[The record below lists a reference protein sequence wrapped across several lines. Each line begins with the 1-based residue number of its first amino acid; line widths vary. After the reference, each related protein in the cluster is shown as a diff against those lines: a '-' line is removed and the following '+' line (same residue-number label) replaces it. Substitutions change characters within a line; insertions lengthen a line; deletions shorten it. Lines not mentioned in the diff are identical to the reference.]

1 MNVGLLTGWMSSRGG
16 GVFDA
21 VRRLAMS
28 LQTDPALRVT
38 VFGLSDHRMPM
49 VERGWAGATPAAL
62 QARGPEA
69 LGYAPELPAALASGN
84 LDLLH
89 VHGLWMYY
97 TYASLGWARATRRPY
112 MISPHGMLDSWALQN
127 SHWKKQ
133 IALRLYEERHL
144 RGATCLHALCEAE
157 AEAIRAIGL
166 DNPICVIP
174 NGLDEP
180 ERPPPG
186 RPEWGGL
193 VPEDGRVVLYLGRLH
208 PKKGLI
214 NLLRAW
220 AEFRHRAGRRDGKWY
235 LAIAGWDQVG
245 HEGELRRLT
254 DQLALTESVAFLG
267 PMFGAEKGR
276 CFSCAEGFIL
286 PSVSEGLPMVVLE
299 AWSYGRPVLMTRHC
313 NLPEG
318 FRAGAALEIGTDPGA
333 IRQGLDHFASMS
345 DDQRHVMGRNG
356 RGLCR
361 DRFSQERTGETMRA
375 VYRWMLQGGPRP
387 ECVLGEANELG
398 GTTRRKRQV
407 ADAAE
412 RSMVIE
418 CG

>member
-1 MNVGLLTGWMSSRGG
+1 MNVGLLTGWMSNRGG
-16 GVFDA
+16 GVLDA
-21 VRRLAMS
+21 VHRLAMS
-28 LQTDPALRVT
+28 LQTDPELRVA
-38 VFGLSDHRMPM
+38 VFGLADRRMPM
-49 VERGWAGATPAAL
+49 DERGWADASPVAL
-62 QARGPEA
+62 QTRGPEA

-89 VHGLWMYY
+89 VHGLWMHY
-97 TYASLGWARATRRPY
+97 TYASLGWARATGRPY
-112 MISPHGMLDSWALQN
+112 MISPHGMLDSWALRN

-133 IALRLYEERHL
+133 LALWLYEERHL

-174 NGLDEP
+174 NGLDKP
-180 ERPPPG
+180 ESAPPG
-186 RPEWGGL
+186 RPGWGDH
-193 VPEDGRVVLYLGRLH
+193 VPEDARVLLYLGRLH

-214 NLLRAW
+214 NLLHAW
-220 AEFRHRAGRRDGKWY
+220 ADFIHRAGRKGGNWY

-254 DQLALTESVAFLG
+254 EQLELTESVAFIG
-267 PMFGAEKGR
+267 PMFRADKAR
-276 CFSCAEGFIL
+276 CFSSAEGFVL

-318 FRAGAALEIGTDPGA
+318 FRAGAALEIGTDPAA
-333 IRQGLDHFASMS
+333 IHRGLDLFARMS
-345 DDQRHVMGRNG
+345 DDQRQAMGGNG
-356 RGLCR
+356 RRLCR
-361 DRFSQERTGETMRA
+361 ERFSQERTGDTMRE
-375 VYRWMLQGGPRP
+375 VYRWMLRGGSRP
-387 ECVLGEANELG
+387 ECVLGEAKELDG
-398 GTTRRKRQV
+398 ATRRTQQV
-407 ADAAE
+407 AYAAA
-412 RSMVIE
+412 RATAIQ